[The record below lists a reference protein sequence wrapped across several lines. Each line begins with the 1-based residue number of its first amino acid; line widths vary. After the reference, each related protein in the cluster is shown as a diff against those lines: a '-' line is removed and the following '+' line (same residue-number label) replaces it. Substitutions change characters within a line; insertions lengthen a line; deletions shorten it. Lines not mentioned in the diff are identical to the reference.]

1 MSSMLEQAILDANEL
16 REAAL
21 RGAESSILEKY
32 SEEVKNAM
40 ETLLE
45 QDPEMGSGMPEDP
58 MGAEV
63 GDESEDTVMVD
74 IPAAHVATDGDDEIV
89 TVDLDDIIAAAA
101 VEDEPGRFL
110 SLDLLSTKLVFFCSF
125 RTT

>member
-40 ETLLE
+40 ETLPDRDWETYL
-45 QDPEMGSGMPEDP
+45 
-58 MGAEV
+58 
-63 GDESEDTVMVD
+63 T
-74 IPAAHVATDGDDEIV
+74 
-89 TVDLDDIIAAAA
+89 
-101 VEDEPGRFL
+101 
-110 SLDLLSTKLVFFCSF
+110 
-125 RTT
+125 